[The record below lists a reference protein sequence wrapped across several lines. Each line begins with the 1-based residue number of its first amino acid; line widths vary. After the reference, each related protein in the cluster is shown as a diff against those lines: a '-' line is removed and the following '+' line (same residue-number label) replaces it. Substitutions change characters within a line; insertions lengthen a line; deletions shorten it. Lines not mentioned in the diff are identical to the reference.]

1 MESHMATSIG
11 SNLASETIRRAQQG
25 ERAAIEAIVRRY
37 QEPVRAWVA
46 AHCPPGGDVDEVA
59 QRTFL
64 AAFTRIAEFQE
75 GTNFGAWLFAIAR
88 FQLLT
93 ETTRLRRL
101 ADYRTR
107 YGRDLLSRELERRA
121 QEPDETTAARLHY
134 LRECLEAI
142 GESGRRLI
150 TWRYTDGLPLQ
161 EMAARTGRSVAAIKK
176 QLWLL
181 RQKLQ
186 QCIESKLAME
196 GGVVK

>member
-1 MESHMATSIG
+1 MDPTDD
-11 SNLASETIRRAQQG
+11 NLWPEIIRRARQG
-25 ERAAIEAIVRRY
+25 ERAALEAIVRRY
-37 QEPVRAWVA
+37 QEPMRAWVA
-46 AHCPPGGDVDEVA
+46 AHCPPGGDADEVA

-75 GTNFGAWLFAIAR
+75 GTNFAAWLFAIAR

-93 ETTRLRRL
+93 EITRLRRL

-121 QEPDETTAARLHY
+121 QEPDETTAARLQY
-134 LRECLEAI
+134 LRECLEMI
-142 GESGRRLI
+142 DEPGRRLI
-150 TWRYTDGLPLQ
+150 DWRYSDGLPLQ

-186 QCIESKLAME
+186 QCIESKLATE
-196 GGVVK
+196 DGVVT

>member
-1 MESHMATSIG
+1 MKPSDG
-11 SNLASETIRRAQQG
+11 SPTADIIRRARQG
-25 ERAAIEAIVRRY
+25 ERAALEAVIRHY
-37 QEPVRAWVA
+37 QGPVRAWVA
-46 AHCPPGGDVDEVA
+46 AHCPPGGDADEVA

-64 AAFTRIAEFQE
+64 AAFTRITEFQE
-75 GTNFGAWLFAIAR
+75 GTSFRAWLFTIAR

-93 ETTRLRRL
+93 EITRLRRL

-121 QEPDETTAARLHY
+121 QEPSEMTAARLRY
-134 LRECLEAI
+134 LRECLEMI
-142 GESGRRLI
+142 DEPRRRFI
-150 TWRYTDGLPLQ
+150 AWRYTDELPLQ

-186 QCIESKLAME
+186 QCIERKLATE
-196 GGVVK
+196 GGAIV

>member
-1 MESHMATSIG
+1 MMTPSFG
-11 SNLASETIRRAQQG
+11 NLSPETVRRARQG
-25 ERAAIEAIVRRY
+25 ERAAMEAIVRRY

-64 AAFTRIAEFQE
+64 AAFTRIAEFEE
-75 GTNFGAWLFAIAR
+75 GTSFGAWLFAIAR

-93 ETTRLRRL
+93 EITRLRRL

-121 QEPDETTAARLHY
+121 QEPDETTVARLHY

-142 GESGRRLI
+142 GEAGRQLI
-150 TWRYTDGLPLQ
+150 AWRYTDGLPLE

-181 RQKLQ
+181 RQQLQ
-186 QCIESKLAME
+186 QCIEGKLAAE
-196 GGVVK
+196 GGVTA

>member
-1 MESHMATSIG
+1 MVDPTDD
-11 SNLASETIRRAQQG
+11 NLWPEIIRRARQG
-25 ERAAIEAIVRRY
+25 ERAAMEAIVRRY

-59 QRTFL
+59 QRTFV

-88 FQLLT
+88 FQLMT
-93 ETTRLRRL
+93 ETTHLRRL

-107 YGRDLLSRELERRA
+107 HGRDLLSRELERRA
-121 QEPDETTAARLHY
+121 QEPDEVTATRLHY
-134 LRECLEAI
+134 LRECLEAL
-142 GESGRRLI
+142 GEAGRQFI
-150 TWRYTDGLPLQ
+150 TWRYTDELPLE
-161 EMAARTGRSVAAIKK
+161 EMAARSGRSVAVIKK

-186 QCIESKLAME
+186 QCIEGKLAASG
-196 GGVVK
+196 GGVA

>member
-1 MESHMATSIG
+1 
-11 SNLASETIRRAQQG
+11 
-25 ERAAIEAIVRRY
+25 
-37 QEPVRAWVA
+37 
-46 AHCPPGGDVDEVA
+46 VDDVA

-64 AAFTRIAEFQE
+64 AAFTRIAEFKE
-75 GTNFGAWLFAIAR
+75 GTNFRAWLFTIAR

-107 YGRDLLSRELERRA
+107 YGRDLLSRELERRS
-121 QEPDETTAARLHY
+121 QEPDETTVARLRC
-134 LRECLEAI
+134 LRECLKAL
-142 GESGRRLI
+142 GERGRQFI

-186 QCIESKLAME
+186 QCIERKLVTE
-196 GGVVK
+196 GGETA

>member
-1 MESHMATSIG
+1 MPPTDDSLRPDI
-11 SNLASETIRRAQQG
+11 IRRARQG
-25 ERAAIEAIVRRY
+25 ERMALEAIVRRY

-59 QRTFL
+59 QRTFV

-75 GTNFGAWLFAIAR
+75 GTNFGAWFFAIAR

-93 ETTRLRRL
+93 EITRLRRL

-121 QEPDETTAARLHY
+121 QEPDEATAARLHY
-134 LRECLEAI
+134 LRECLEAL
-142 GESGRRLI
+142 GESGRQFI
-150 TWRYTDGLPLQ
+150 AWRYTDGLPLQ

-186 QCIESKLAME
+186 QCIENKLATG
-196 GGVVK
+196 GGVVE

>member
-1 MESHMATSIG
+1 MMDPTDD
-11 SNLASETIRRAQQG
+11 NLWPEIIRRARQG
-25 ERAAIEAIVRRY
+25 ERAALEAIVRRY
-37 QEPVRAWVA
+37 QEPVRAWMA

-101 ADYRTR
+101 ADYHTR
-107 YGRDLLSRELERRA
+107 FGRDLLSRELERRV

-142 GESGRRLI
+142 AESGRQFI
-150 TWRYTDGLPLQ
+150 AWRYTDGLPLQ
-161 EMAARTGRSVAAIKK
+161 EIAARTGRSVAPIKK

-186 QCIESKLAME
+186 QCIENKLATE
-196 GGVVK
+196 GGVAV

>member
-1 MESHMATSIG
+1 MVDPTDDD
-11 SNLASETIRRAQQG
+11 LRPETIHRARQG
-25 ERAAIEAIVRRY
+25 ERAAMEAIVRRY

-64 AAFTRIAEFQE
+64 AAFTRIAEFKE
-75 GTNFGAWLFAIAR
+75 GANFGAWLFAIAR

-93 ETTRLRRL
+93 EITRLRRL
-101 ADYRTR
+101 ADYHTR

-134 LRECLEAI
+134 LRECLEAV
-142 GESGRRLI
+142 GESGRQFI
-150 TWRYTDGLPLQ
+150 AWRYTDGLPLQ
-161 EMAARTGRSVAAIKK
+161 EMAARTGRSVAALKK

-186 QCIESKLAME
+186 QCIENKLATE
-196 GGVVK
+196 GGVVE

>member
-1 MESHMATSIG
+1 MMTSTDG
-11 SNLASETIRRAQQG
+11 NLCPDIIRRARQG
-25 ERAAIEAIVRRY
+25 ERAALEAVVRRY

-64 AAFTRIAEFQE
+64 AAFTRIAEFEE
-75 GTNFGAWLFAIAR
+75 GTAFGAWLFAIAR

-93 ETTRLRRL
+93 EITRLRRL
-101 ADYRTR
+101 ADYHTR
-107 YGRDLLSRELERRA
+107 YGRDLLSCELERRA
-121 QEPDETTAARLHY
+121 QEPEETTAARLHY

-142 GESGRRLI
+142 GESGRQFMA
-150 TWRYTDGLPLQ
+150 WRYTDGLPLQ
-161 EMAARTGRSVAAIKK
+161 EIAARTGRSVAAIKK

-186 QCIESKLAME
+186 QCVEDKLATE
-196 GGVVK
+196 NGVGA